1 MKHVTIP
8 NLPNQG
14 HNVLGAI
21 SLYASTASF
30 CVLLPITNSANN
42 SGKPINNVKPMKI
55 RKNAP
60 PPPMPAI
67 YGNFQIAPRPI
78 AEPAAA
84 NTKPN
89 FDVHCC
95 EFIC

>member
-42 SGKPINNVKPMKI
+42 SGKPINNVKPMK
-55 RKNAP
+55 N
-60 PPPMPAI
+60 
-67 YGNFQIAPRPI
+67 
-78 AEPAAA
+78 
-84 NTKPN
+84 
-89 FDVHCC
+89 
-95 EFIC
+95 